1 MVLKK
6 LNELPKRKGW
16 KSREYREVLLRAL
29 LYCISKKNKCRSNFK
44 TCGPLV
50 ARNGTIGVPEHH
62 HHGGSLPAVSWCT
75 PASSEERHQC
85 AISHEAVRLGWI
97 SNWDLFKV
105 RKALQKTGYWHSTFP
120 LAVWC
125 CGHLSVKKLLSHHL
139 FSHILFS

>member
-75 PASSEERHQC
+75 PASSEERHQR